1 MKMKFH
7 QRWGGNKM
15 EKNERYAAGLKV
27 MEELFSEE
35 VRSGMEQMKEVSPA
49 LWELIVSFG
58 FGDLYSRNTLSLSQ
72 REIITLTTLITQG
85 AFEQLRVHLQAAL
98 NVGLSKEEITEV
110 IMHCAGY
117 VGFPKAVQAMGI
129 AGEIFKQNEKTASL

>member
-1 MKMKFH
+1 
-7 QRWGGNKM
+7 M

-35 VRSGMEQMKEVSPA
+35 VRSGMEQMKEVSPD

-85 AFEQLRVHLQAAL
+85 AFDQLRVHLQAAL
-98 NVGLSKEEITEV
+98 NIGLSKEEITEV

-129 AGEIFKQNEKTASL
+129 AGEIFKQNEKAASL